1 VAHAPAVS
9 EGVSPGQ
16 SFVVGIPDLIRDPE
30 TGEVLDESL
39 TEIARLRVETVK
51 EKVSVCSVT
60 SGDASAVEEG
70 MRIVLP

>member
-1 VAHAPAVS
+1 
-9 EGVSPGQ
+9 
-16 SFVVGIPDLIRDPE
+16 
-30 TGEVLDESL
+30 LDELL